1 VAVKPPDIGDAPRE
15 LVEEFQR
22 SYGFRFDD
30 FQARA
35 CGSLAGG
42 SSVLVAAPTG
52 SGKTVVGEFAAWL
65 TLRGGG
71 KAFYTTPIKALSNQK
86 YNDFLALH
94 GAANVGLLTGD
105 NSINGDAPIVVM
117 TTEVLR
123 NMIYEDSPE
132 LNGLRYVILDE
143 VHYLQDPYRGAVWE
157 EVLIHLP
164 VDVQMIS
171 LSATVSNAEE
181 FGEWLQTLRGRT
193 EVIIEERRPVELRHW
208 YFVAD
213 QLLPM
218 FVRSTD
224 GTPIPNP
231 RGAEFDR
238 RRHRGPTRPHRGDR
252 RQIQRRARIPF
263 RSDVVDR
270 LEDDR
275 MLPAIYFIFSRKG
288 CDAAVRQCTEDGV
301 RLTDDVARQR
311 IIEYADLRVAE
322 LDPDEL
328 DVLGYDSWIE
338 GLSRGIAAHH
348 AGMIPPF
355 KEAVEELFVRGLVK
369 VVFATETLA
378 LGINMPARSV
388 VIENLVKFTGEKHE
402 LMQAGEYTQLAGRA
416 GRRGIDELG
425 HSVVLYQRFTPFD
438 AITRLASTRT
448 YPLMSSFR
456 PSYNMS
462 VNLVRNYDQAEA
474 EHLVNSSFGQY
485 QADRA
490 VVELETTRER
500 LEGHL
505 ASYRERMECELGDVA
520 DYKSL
525 LDRLDRLEG
534 RGRRGV
540 GRTGKINDA
549 LAALERGD
557 VIDVF
562 GGKRR
567 GRYVVVGASRGG
579 KGGNLRVQV
588 VSEKGSTIRLVAH
601 DFRIPP
607 RPIGR
612 VSVPRD
618 LDTRD
623 ARSRKGLTL
632 LLADIRPAEEPAE
645 VTSEVSDE
653 LHSLR
658 RAVEAHPVNKCPDIT
673 RHLHYAD
680 RAARLERDI
689 RAIDRR
695 IGRRAGTLARR
706 FEKVLSVLE
715 TMHYVE
721 AWQLTEKGVTLAR
734 VYNESDLLVIEALES
749 ETFADLDAAELAAI
763 CSTLVYE
770 TRGPE
775 TVVPGPLPT
784 PGTRQAWRELMKLW
798 RGIRSEEEA
807 RGLELTR
814 EPDPGFAEVAY
825 RWASGAPLED
835 VLGPDDAPG
844 DFVRSTK
851 QLVDLLRQLE
861 EIAPSEHLAA
871 TIREAIDGV
880 HRGVVAYSS
889 VEL

>member
-1 VAVKPPDIGDAPRE
+1 MGDGPRE
-15 LVEEFQR
+15 LVDEFQR

-30 FQARA
+30 FQGHA
-35 CGSLAGG
+35 CGCLAGG

-65 TLRGGG
+65 ALRGGG

-94 GAANVGLLTGD
+94 GAGNVGLLTGD
-105 NSINGDAPIVVM
+105 NSINGDASIVVM

-123 NMIYEDSPE
+123 NMIYENSPE
-132 LNGLRYVILDE
+132 LSGLRYVVLDE

-164 VDVQMIS
+164 VEVQMIS

-218 FVRSTD
+218 FVHGAD

-238 RRHRGPTRPHRGDR
+238 RRHRGPTRPTRGDR
-252 RQIQRRARIPF
+252 RHVQRRARVPY

-270 LEDDR
+270 LDDES

-288 CDAAVRQCTEDGV
+288 CDAAVRQCIDDGV
-301 RLTDDVARQR
+301 RLTDDDARQR

-328 DVLGYDSWIE
+328 DVLGYDSWIA
-338 GLSRGIAAHH
+338 GLARGIAAHH

-355 KEAVEELFVRGLVK
+355 KETVEELFVRGLIK

-388 VIENLVKFTGEKHE
+388 VIENLVKFTGEQHE
-402 LMQAGEYTQLAGRA
+402 LMQPGEYTQLAGRA
-416 GRRGIDELG
+416 GRRGIDEIG
-425 HSVVLYQRFTPFD
+425 HSLVLYQRFTPFD

-448 YPLMSSFR
+448 YPLISSFR

-474 EHLVNSSFGQY
+474 EHLVNSSFGQF
-485 QADRA
+485 QTDRA
-490 VVELETTRER
+490 VVELEITRER
-500 LEGHL
+500 LDGYL
-505 ASYRERMECELGDVA
+505 ASYRDRMHCELGDVA
-520 DYKSL
+520 EYKRL
-525 LDRLDRLEG
+525 LDRLDRVEG
-534 RGRRGV
+534 GGRRGV
-540 GRTGKINDA
+540 GRAAKINEA
-549 LAALERGD
+549 LAALRAGD

-567 GRYVVVGASRGG
+567 GRYVVLGASRGG
-579 KGGNLRVQV
+579 RGGNLRVQV
-588 VSEKGSTIRLVAH
+588 VSEQGSSVRLGAQ
-601 DFRIPP
+601 DFRLPP
-607 RPIGR
+607 RPIGKVR
-612 VSVPRD
+612 VPRD
-618 LDTRD
+618 LEPRD
-623 ARSRKGLTL
+623 ARARKN
-632 LLADIRPAEEPAE
+632 LARRLSDMRPLEPREPAAD
-645 VTSEVSDE
+645 SISDE
-653 LHSLR
+653 LRSLR
-658 RAVEAHPVNKCPDIT
+658 EAVEGHPVNKCPDIT
-673 RHLHYAD
+673 RHLHYAE

-689 RAIDRR
+689 RGIDRR

-715 TMHYVE
+715 TLRYVE
-721 AWQLTEKGVTLAR
+721 SWQLTEKGVTLAR

-749 ETFADLDAAELAAI
+749 DTLADLDAAELAAI

-775 TVVPGPLPT
+775 TVAVGPMPT
-784 PGTRQAWRELMKLW
+784 PGTRRAWKDLLKLW
-798 RGIRSEEEA
+798 RDIRREEEP

-814 EPDPGFAEVAY
+814 EPDPGFADVAY
-825 RWASGAPLED
+825 RWASGVALED
-835 VLGPDDAPG
+835 VLGEEDAPG

-861 EIAPSEHLAA
+861 EIAPSETLAA
-871 TIREAIDGV
+871 TIREAIDNV

>member
-1 VAVKPPDIGDAPRE
+1 MGDGPRE
-15 LVEEFQR
+15 LVDEFQR

-30 FQARA
+30 FQGHA

-65 TLRGGG
+65 ALRGGG

-94 GAANVGLLTGD
+94 GAGNVGLLTGD
-105 NSINGDAPIVVM
+105 NSINGDAPVVVM

-123 NMIYEDSPE
+123 NMIYENSPE
-132 LNGLRYVILDE
+132 LSGLRYVVLDE

-164 VDVQMIS
+164 VEVQMIS

-193 EVIIEERRPVELRHW
+193 EVFIEERRPVELRHW

-218 FVRSTD
+218 FVHGGD

-238 RRHRGPTRPHRGDR
+238 RRHRGPTRPSRGDR
-252 RQIQRRARIPF
+252 RHVQRRARVPY

-270 LEDDR
+270 LDDES

-288 CDAAVRQCTEDGV
+288 CDAAVRQCIDDGV
-301 RLTDDVARQR
+301 RLTDDDARQR
-311 IIEYADLRVAE
+311 IIEYADLRVAD

-328 DVLGYDSWIE
+328 DVLGYDSWIA

-355 KEAVEELFVRGLVK
+355 KETVEELFVRGLIK

-402 LMQAGEYTQLAGRA
+402 LMQPGEYTQLAGRA
-416 GRRGIDELG
+416 GRRGIDEIG
-425 HSVVLYQRFTPFD
+425 HSLVLYQRFTRFD

-448 YPLMSSFR
+448 YPLISSFR

-474 EHLVNSSFGQY
+474 EHLVNSSFGQF
-485 QADRA
+485 QTDRA
-490 VVELETTRER
+490 VVELEITRER
-500 LEGHL
+500 LEGYL
-505 ASYRERMECELGDVA
+505 ASYRERMHCELGDVA
-520 DYKSL
+520 EYKRL
-525 LDRLDRLEG
+525 LDRLDRVEG
-534 RGRRGV
+534 SGRRGV
-540 GRTGKINDA
+540 GRAAKINEA
-549 LAALERGD
+549 LGALRPGD

-567 GRYVVVGASRGG
+567 GRYVVLGASRGG
-579 KGGNLRVQV
+579 RGGNLRVQV
-588 VSEKGSTIRLVAH
+588 VSEKGSSVRLGTQ
-601 DFRIPP
+601 DFRLPP
-607 RPIGR
+607 RPIGKVR
-612 VSVPRD
+612 VPRD
-618 LDTRD
+618 LDPRD
-623 ARSRKGLTL
+623 ARARKS
-632 LLADIRPAEEPAE
+632 LARRLSDIGPLERREAAGA
-645 VTSEVSDE
+645 SVSDE
-653 LHSLR
+653 VRSLR
-658 RAVEAHPVNKCPDIT
+658 EVVEEHPVNKCPDIT
-673 RHLHYAD
+673 RHLHYAE

-689 RAIDRR
+689 RGIDRR

-706 FEKVLSVLE
+706 FEQVLSVLE
-715 TMHYVE
+715 TLHYVE
-721 AWQLTEKGVTLAR
+721 SWQLTEKGVTLAR

-749 ETFADLDAAELAAI
+749 DTLADLDAAELATI

-775 TVVPGPLPT
+775 AVAVGPMPT
-784 PGTRQAWRELMKLW
+784 HGTRRAWKDLLKLW
-798 RGIRSEEEA
+798 RDIRREEEP
-807 RGLELTR
+807 RGLDLTR
-814 EPDPGFAEVAY
+814 EPDPGFADVAF
-825 RWASGAPLED
+825 RWASGVPLED
-835 VLGPDDAPG
+835 VLGEEDAPG

-861 EIAPSEHLAA
+861 EIAPSETLAA
-871 TIREAIDGV
+871 TIREAIDNV